1 VTVTYPII
9 ALADGEPSDPQWF
22 ADVTEAVNDH
32 ETRVGVLEQQQ
43 IQLVYKTVDE
53 SVSSATTGTT
63 LQNDDDLF
71 VTAEPNSQ
79 YDFRL
84 WMVINTGTT
93 PDFKFGWTAPSGS
106 TLSWSVQEGNTIV
119 IAAVLQGPFSL
130 ASVVPINGAASDQM
144 IIVEGL
150 LTTGVTGGTFR
161 LQWAQNT
168 ANASLTY
175 VKATSRLRLWK
186 LV

>member
-1 VTVTYPII
+1 MTVTFPII
-9 ALADGEPSDPQWF
+9 ALGDGDESDPQWF
-22 ADVTEAVNDH
+22 ADITEAVNDH

-53 SVSSATTGTT
+53 TVNNSAV
-63 LQNDDDLF
+63 LQNDDDLL

-93 PDFKFGWTAPSGS
+93 PDFKMGWTGPSGA

-119 IAAVLQGPFSL
+119 IAAVLQGPFTL
-130 ASVVPINGAASDQM
+130 ASVVPLNGAASDQM
-144 IIVEGL
+144 ILAEGL
-150 LTTGVTGGTFR
+150 LTTGATGGAFR

-168 ANASLTY
+168 ANVSNTS